1 MLATAIIVFR
11 EVLEAALIISIVLAA
26 AKGLPGRNIWVGGGI
41 AAGVIGAVVVASFAG
56 VLAEAAQGMGQE
68 LFNATI
74 LLAAVFMLGWHNVWM
89 SQHGR
94 EMAKNIKDVGRAVVA
109 GDRPLYALA
118 IVCAVAVLREGS
130 ETVLFLYGIASS
142 SGEGPMSMMLGGALG
157 LIGGVAFGA
166 ALYLGLLSIPMRHLF
181 TVTNWMIL
189 LLAAGMASQAA
200 GFLVQADLLPPLVDT
215 AWDTSWLL
223 NEKSV
228 VGKVLHA
235 LVGYVSRPA
244 GIQVAFFVATV
255 LIIETFTLLVAR
267 NGEPTKK
274 MATR

>member
-11 EVLEAALIISIVLAA
+11 EVLEASLIISIVLAA
-26 AKGLPGRNIWVGGGI
+26 SKGLAGRNTWVGGGI
-41 AAGVIGAVVVASFAG
+41 AAGVAGAVLVAVFAEA
-56 VLAEAAQGMGQE
+56 LAEAAAGMGQE
-68 LFNATI
+68 LFNASI
-74 LLAAVFMLGWHNVWM
+74 LLAAVLMLGWHNVWM

-94 EMAKNIKDVGRAVVA
+94 EMAKSVGEVGRAVAA

-130 ETVLFLYGIASS
+130 ETVLFLYGIAST
-142 SGEGPMSMMLGGALG
+142 SGEGPTAM
-157 LIGGVAFGA
+157 LIGGATGVAGGVA
-166 ALYLGLLSIPMRHLF
+166 LGIALYFGLLSIPMRHLF

-200 GFLVQADLLPPLVDT
+200 GFLVQADLVPPLGDAV
-215 AWDTSWLL
+215 WDTSWLL
-223 NEKSV
+223 TESSIF
-228 VGKVLHA
+228 GKVLHA

-244 GIQVAFFVATV
+244 GIQVAFFVVTIV
-255 LIIETFTLLVAR
+255 VIETFTLLVAR
-267 NGEPTKK
+267 NGEATRK